1 MQKYKIMNETM
12 NETSNNNQI
21 MQVERLAFSYGW
33 LKQKPVFTD
42 FSLSLERGKVY
53 GLLGLNGAGKSTL
66 IYLMAG
72 LLTPKAGKVTMCGTD
87 VRLRRPSTLSDV
99 YVVPEEFEMPRMS
112 LRKFATLNGALY
124 PRFSYDDMLHNL
136 AIFDIDPEIKSLS
149 ALSMGQKKKVLMSF
163 AFATH
168 TSLML
173 MDEPTNGLD
182 IPGKSQFRR
191 LVASQMTDDRTILI
205 STHQVRDIDRCIDHV
220 VIVDNSRVL
229 LDASVASIT
238 AKLRFVENGTAA
250 DAGEALFSQP
260 SVMGYSLVLPNTGDE
275 ETELNLETLFN
286 ATLADR
292 DRITGIFNPKNA

>member
-1 MQKYKIMNETM
+1 MNETL
-12 NETSNNNQI
+12 NDNLI
-21 MQVERLAFSYGW
+21 MQVNRLAFSYGW

-42 FSLSLERGKVY
+42 FSLSVERGKVY

-66 IYLMAG
+66 MYLMAG
-72 LLTPKAGKVTMCGTD
+72 LLTPKAGEVTVGGNN
-87 VRLRRPSTLSDV
+87 VRHRLPSTLSNI
-99 YVVPEEFEMPRMS
+99 YVVPEEFMLPHMS

-136 AIFDIDPEIKSLS
+136 AIFDIDPNIKSLS
-149 ALSMGQKKKVLMSF
+149 SLSMGQKKKVLMSF

-168 TSLML
+168 TDLML

-191 LVASQMTDDRTILI
+191 LVASQMSDDRTIII

-220 VIVDNSRVL
+220 VIIDHSNVL
-229 LDASVASIT
+229 LDESVASIT
-238 AKLRFVENGTAA
+238 TKLRFVENGTAA
-250 DAGEALFSQP
+250 DADAAIYSQP
-260 SVMGYSLVLPNTGDE
+260 SVMGYSLVLPNTGDD

-286 ATLADR
+286 ATLANSE
-292 DRITGIFNPKNA
+292 RITAIFNSKNA

>member
-1 MQKYKIMNETM
+1 MNETL
-12 NETSNNNQI
+12 NDNLI
-21 MQVERLAFSYGW
+21 MQVNRLAFSYGW

-42 FSLSLERGKVY
+42 FSLSVERGKVY

-66 IYLMAG
+66 MYLMAG
-72 LLTPKAGKVTMCGTD
+72 LLTPKAGEVTVGGTN
-87 VRLRRPSTLSDV
+87 VRHRLPSTLSNI
-99 YVVPEEFEMPRMS
+99 YVVPEEFMLPHMS

-136 AIFDIDPEIKSLS
+136 AIFDIDPNIKSLS
-149 ALSMGQKKKVLMSF
+149 SLSMGQKKKVLMSF

-168 TSLML
+168 TDLML

-191 LVASQMTDDRTILI
+191 LVASQMSDDRTIII

-220 VIVDNSRVL
+220 VIIDHSNVL
-229 LDASVASIT
+229 LDESVASIT
-238 AKLRFVENGTAA
+238 TKLRFVENGTAA
-250 DAGEALFSQP
+250 DADAAIYSQP
-260 SVMGYSLVLPNTGDE
+260 SVMGYSLVLPNTGDD

-286 ATLADR
+286 ATLANSE
-292 DRITGIFNPKNA
+292 RITAIFNSKNA

>member
-1 MQKYKIMNETM
+1 MNETL
-12 NETSNNNQI
+12 NDNLI
-21 MQVERLAFSYGW
+21 MQVNRLAFSYGW

-42 FSLSLERGKVY
+42 FSLSVERGKVY

-66 IYLMAG
+66 MYLMAG
-72 LLTPKAGKVTMCGTD
+72 LLTPKAGEITVGGTN
-87 VRLRRPSTLSDV
+87 VRHRLPSTLSNI
-99 YVVPEEFEMPRMS
+99 YVVPEEFMLPHMS

-136 AIFDIDPEIKSLS
+136 AIFDIDPNIKSLS
-149 ALSMGQKKKVLMSF
+149 SLSMGQKKKVLMSF

-168 TSLML
+168 TDLML

-191 LVASQMTDDRTILI
+191 LVASQMSDDRTIII

-220 VIVDNSRVL
+220 VIIDHSNVL
-229 LDASVASIT
+229 LDESVASIT
-238 AKLRFVENGTAA
+238 TKLRFVENGTAA
-250 DAGEALFSQP
+250 DADAAIYSQP
-260 SVMGYSLVLPNTGDE
+260 SVMGYSLVLPNTGDD

-286 ATLADR
+286 ATLANSE
-292 DRITGIFNPKNA
+292 RITAIFNSKNA

>member
-1 MQKYKIMNETM
+1 MNNETI
-12 NETSNNNQI
+12 NSNNNSI
-21 MQVERLAFSYGW
+21 MQVESISFSYGW
-33 LKQKPVFTD
+33 LKQNPVFTD

-72 LLTPKAGKVTMCGTD
+72 LLTPKAGRVIVNGAC
-87 VRLRRPSTLSDV
+87 VRDRRPSTLADI

-112 LRKFATLNGALY
+112 LREFATLNGALY

-136 AIFDIDPEIKSLS
+136 AIFDIDPGIKSLTS
-149 ALSMGQKKKVLMSF
+149 LSMGQKKKVLMSF

-191 LVASQMTDDRTILI
+191 LVASQMTDDRTIII

-220 VIVDNSRVL
+220 VIIDHSRVL

-238 AKLRFVENGTAA
+238 SKLRFVENGTAA
-250 DAGEALFSQP
+250 DADRALFSQP
-260 SVMGYSLVLPNTGDE
+260 SVMGYSLVLHNTGNE

-286 ATLADR
+286 AALSDS
-292 DRITGIFNPKNA
+292 DRITAIFNPKND

>member
-1 MQKYKIMNETM
+1 MNETL
-12 NETSNNNQI
+12 NDNLI
-21 MQVERLAFSYGW
+21 MQVNRLAFSYGW

-42 FSLSLERGKVY
+42 FSLSVERGKVY

-66 IYLMAG
+66 MYLMAG
-72 LLTPKAGKVTMCGTD
+72 LLTPKAGEVTVGGTN
-87 VRLRRPSTLSDV
+87 VRHRLPSTLSNI
-99 YVVPEEFEMPRMS
+99 YVVPEEFMLPHMS

-136 AIFDIDPEIKSLS
+136 AIFDIDPNIKSLS
-149 ALSMGQKKKVLMSF
+149 SLSMGQKKKVLMSF

-168 TSLML
+168 TDLML

-191 LVASQMTDDRTILI
+191 LVASQMSDDRTIII

-220 VIVDNSRVL
+220 VIIDHSNVL
-229 LDASVASIT
+229 LDESVASIT
-238 AKLRFVENGTAA
+238 TKLRFVENGTAA
-250 DAGEALFSQP
+250 DADAAIYSQP

-286 ATLADR
+286 ATLADC

>member
-1 MQKYKIMNETM
+1 MNETL
-12 NETSNNNQI
+12 NDNLI
-21 MQVERLAFSYGW
+21 MQVNRLTFSYGW

-42 FSLSLERGKVY
+42 FSLSVERGKVY

-66 IYLMAG
+66 MYLMAG
-72 LLTPKAGKVTMCGTD
+72 LLTPKAGEITVGGNN
-87 VRLRRPSTLSDV
+87 VRHRLPSTLSNI
-99 YVVPEEFEMPRMS
+99 YVVPEEFMLPHMS

-136 AIFDIDPEIKSLS
+136 AIFDIDPNIKSLS
-149 ALSMGQKKKVLMSF
+149 SLSMGQKKKVLMSF

-168 TSLML
+168 TDLML

-191 LVASQMTDDRTILI
+191 LVASQMSDDRTIII
-205 STHQVRDIDRCIDHV
+205 STHQV
-220 VIVDNSRVL
+220 IVDKSRVL

-250 DAGEALFSQP
+250 DADAAIYSQP
-260 SVMGYSLVLPNTGDE
+260 SVMGYSLVLPNTGDD

-286 ATLADR
+286 ATLANSE
-292 DRITGIFNPKNA
+292 RITAIFNSKNA

>member
-1 MQKYKIMNETM
+1 MNETL
-12 NETSNNNQI
+12 NDNLI
-21 MQVERLAFSYGW
+21 MQVNRLAFSYGW

-42 FSLSLERGKVY
+42 FSLSVERGKVY

-66 IYLMAG
+66 MYLMAG
-72 LLTPKAGKVTMCGTD
+72 LLTPKAGEITVGGNN
-87 VRLRRPSTLSDV
+87 VRHRLPSTLSNI
-99 YVVPEEFEMPRMS
+99 YVVPEEFMLPHMS

-136 AIFDIDPEIKSLS
+136 AIFDIDPNIKSLS
-149 ALSMGQKKKVLMSF
+149 SLSMGQKKKVLMSF

-168 TSLML
+168 TDLML

-191 LVASQMTDDRTILI
+191 LVASQMSDDRTIII

-220 VIVDNSRVL
+220 VIIDHSNVL
-229 LDASVASIT
+229 LDESVASIT
-238 AKLRFVENGTAA
+238 TKLRFVENGTAA
-250 DAGEALFSQP
+250 DADAAIYSQP
-260 SVMGYSLVLPNTGDE
+260 SVMGYSLVLPNTGDD

-286 ATLADR
+286 ATLANSE
-292 DRITGIFNPKNA
+292 RITAIFNSKNA